1 MQKWDGLIY
10 GDYHLFVAQII
21 GIVVT
26 LAVAIAGTLICLGVV
41 RLFTEL
47 RVDEKAEKVG
57 LDLSQHGESA
67 YPTFNGLDS

>member
-1 MQKWDGLIY
+1 M
-10 GDYHLFVAQII
+10 
-21 GIVVT
+21 
-26 LAVAIAGTLICLGVV
+26 AVAIAGTLICLGAV